1 MKRVRVVYKR
11 TTLQRFEA
19 RGDDRVK
26 TLLAIGDRSV
36 ERLESAHSAHLET
49 LERTKRFLLG
59 RGIEA
64 TFAHEV
70 RGLASRWDL
79 VVTLGGDGTLLWS
92 SHLVDGQ
99 TPMLSVNSAPMA
111 SVGYFA
117 GASRDAVEEGLAAAL
132 EGRLRATRLTRME
145 VRVDGEVRH
154 RRVLNDVL
162 WCHASPAATTRYLI
176 RHGDVEEEHRSSGAW
191 VGPAAGSTAAQR
203 SAGGRVLPLRSKKLQ
218 YVIREPYQPR
228 DTRFRLVKGL
238 VAPDDALIIK
248 SKIRDGR
255 LFFDGA
261 QKVAEIDVGAEIVMR
276 RSPEPLQLLG
286 LTRDGVGVAPTP
298 SAGA

>member
-1 MKRVRVVYKR
+1 MKRVLVVYKR

-19 RGDDRVK
+19 RGDDRIK
-26 TLLAIGDRSV
+26 TLLAMGDRSV
-36 ERLESAHSAHLET
+36 ERLEAAHASHLET
-49 LERTKRFLLG
+49 LERAKRFLEDQG
-59 RGIEA
+59 VYA

-70 RGLASRWDL
+70 KGLEARWDL
-79 VVTLGGDGTLLWS
+79 VVALGGDGTLLWS
-92 SHLVDGQ
+92 SHLVDGE
-99 TPMLSVNSAPMA
+99 TPMLAINSAPMA

-117 GASRDAVEEGLAAAL
+117 GASRDDVEEGLEAAL
-132 EGRLRATRLTRME
+132 AGRLRATRLTRME
-145 VRVDGEVRH
+145 VRVDGVVRH

-176 RHGDVEEEHRSSGAW
+176 RHGDLEEEHRSSGAW

-203 SAGGRVLPLRSKKLQ
+203 SAGGKVLPLRSKKLQ
-218 YVIREPYQPR
+218 YVIREPYQPGE
-228 DTRFRLVKGL
+228 TRYRLAKGL
-238 VAPDDALIIK
+238 VGPEDALTIK

-261 QKVAEIDVGAEIVMR
+261 QKVLEIDVGAEIVMR

-286 LTRDGVGVAPTP
+286 LTRAGAGSTPPKVAP
-298 SAGA
+298 A